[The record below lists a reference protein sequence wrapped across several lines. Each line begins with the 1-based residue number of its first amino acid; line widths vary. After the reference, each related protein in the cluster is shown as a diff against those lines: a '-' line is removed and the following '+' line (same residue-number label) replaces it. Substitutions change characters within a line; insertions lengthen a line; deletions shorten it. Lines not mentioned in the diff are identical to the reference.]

1 MQVIE
6 LSNHPGDMLADVSRR
21 RHAAQSRTQD
31 RYGDALIQH
40 QARVQTV
47 RRR

>member
-1 MQVIE
+1 
-6 LSNHPGDMLADVSRR
+6 MLADVSRR

-31 RYGDALIQH
+31 RYEDALIQH

>member
-1 MQVIE
+1 MRIVE
-6 LSNHPGDMLADVSRR
+6 LSNHPGDMLND
-21 RHAAQSRTQD
+21 AAQRRQAAGQRARSR
-31 RYGDALIQH
+31 YEDALIQH